1 MLLCGDLDVLLSRLT
16 LQSVGPAPLSYWD
29 SCANLGMCSVTHDHL
44 VCLLPLPRFL
54 PMNHRLLILF
64 TPLFLVEGAT

>member
-44 VCLLPLPRFL
+44 VCLLPLHASCP
-54 PMNHRLLILF
+54 
-64 TPLFLVEGAT
+64 